1 VKRRRRRAEIR
12 SGRCDRKRERERE
25 KERER
30 ERERGERERERDV
43 QNEPGNIEREDIRWE
58 LTRGHAGMLFRVPL

>member
-1 VKRRRRRAEIR
+1 VDGAT
-12 SGRCDRKRERERE
+12 
-25 KERER
+25 ERER
-30 ERERGERERERDV
+30 ERERERESESERERERDV